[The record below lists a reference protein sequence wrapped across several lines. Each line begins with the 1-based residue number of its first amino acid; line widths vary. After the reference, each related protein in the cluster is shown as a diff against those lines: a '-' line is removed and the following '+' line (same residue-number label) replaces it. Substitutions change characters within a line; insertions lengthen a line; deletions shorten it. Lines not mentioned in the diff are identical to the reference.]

1 MNTSNPPSKD
11 KLSINQALEAAIRIG
26 FVALMLVWCFEIIKP
41 FILPVLWGGIIAVA
55 VFPLFRKL
63 QDLTGQSTG
72 FAALLFTLIFLVL
85 LIVPVYML
93 AGTSVEGM
101 QALSREFQ
109 DGVLKL
115 PPPPD
120 KVSSWPV
127 IGERLDQVWSLFST
141 NLEAAV
147 NQFKPQLKNI
157 AQWLLSAIAG
167 AGFSVLQFIFSII
180 IAGMFLA
187 NHSGS
192 GNIMRQIGI
201 RLGGG
206 RGAEFVDLAGA
217 IIRSV
222 AQGVLG
228 IALIQSVL
236 AGIGL
241 VVAGVPGAGLW
252 ALIVLFL
259 AVIQLPPLLI
269 LGPIIIYVFYT
280 ADTTVAV
287 IFMVWSIL
295 VSISDSFLKPLLL
308 GRGLKTPMLVIL
320 LGAIGGMIMYG
331 IIGLFVGSVV
341 LSLSHELFL
350 VWLSDE
356 QKQAGMENSS

>member
-1 MNTSNPPSKD
+1 MSSKD
-11 KLSINQALEAAIRIG
+11 KLSTKQALEAAIRIG
-26 FVALMLVWCFEIIKP
+26 FVALLLVWCFEIIKP
-41 FILPVLWGGIIAVA
+41 FIIPVLWGGIIAVA

-63 QDLTGQSTG
+63 RDITGQRTG
-72 FAALLFTLIFLVL
+72 LAALLFTLIFLVL
-85 LIVPVYML
+85 LIVPVYMF
-93 AGTSVEGM
+93 AGTLVEGM
-101 QALSREFQ
+101 QALSQQFQ
-109 DGVLKL
+109 DGKLIIL
-115 PPPPD
+115 PPPE
-120 KVSSWPV
+120 KVSGWPI
-127 IGERLDQVWSLFST
+127 IGESLDQVWSLFST
-141 NLEAAV
+141 NLQAAV
-147 NQFKPQLKNI
+147 DQFESQFKKI
-157 AQWLLSAIAG
+157 AQWLLSAVAG
-167 AGFSVLQFIFSII
+167 AGLSVLQFIFSII
-180 IAGMFLA
+180 IAGIFLA

-192 GNIMRQIGI
+192 HNIMRQTGI
-201 RLGGG
+201 RLAGE

-236 AGIGL
+236 AGLGM
-241 VVAGVPGAGLW
+241 VVVGVPAAGLW

-259 AVIQLPPLLI
+259 AVVQLPPILI
-269 LGPIIIYVFYT
+269 LVPIIIYVFST

-287 IFMVWSIL
+287 IFMIWSIL

-320 LGAIGGMIMYG
+320 LGAIGGMMMYG

-350 VWLSDE
+350 VWLYEE
-356 QKQAGMENSS
+356 QKQAGIEDSR